1 MPRNV
6 TVATLKTW
14 ARNEIA
20 TDDDALISA
29 AIDAAEQWVDNT
41 CQRRF
46 VVATTATPRTYT
58 PVDLPRLL
66 APGIRNLGT
75 EGYCAQVLRIHD
87 CTSVTT
93 VSNNGTIVAASGY
106 QLEPLNALGWS
117 GETYPYNAIRLLTG
131 TSWDTG
137 TYLGQATA
145 TITATW
151 GWTAIPAPVIE
162 SVKILAKDIIANRDL
177 RFGIAA
183 VSGEGFGI
191 SARANGTV
199 TALLA
204 PYRRAESWGI
214 A

>member
-1 MPRNV
+1 MPHYL
-6 TVATLKTW
+6 TVASLKSW

-29 AIDAAEQWVDNT
+29 AIDAAVHWIDNT

-46 VVATTATPRTYT
+46 VVATTATARTY
-58 PVDLPRLL
+58 
-66 APGIRNLGT
+66 APT
-75 EGYCAQVLRIHD
+75 SEQVLRIDD
-87 CTSVTT
+87 CTSVTV
-93 VSNNGTIVAASGY
+93 VSNNGTTVAASGY
-106 QLEPLNALGWS
+106 QLEPLNAPTRMSEAW
-117 GETYPYNAIRLLTG
+117 PYTTIRLLTG

-137 TYLGQATA
+137 TYVGQATA

-151 GWTAIPAPVIE
+151 GWSAIPPPVME
-162 SVKILAKDIIANRDL
+162 SAKILAKDVLANRDL

-183 VSGEGFGI
+183 VSGDGFGI

>member
-1 MPRNV
+1 
-6 TVATLKTW
+6 LKSW

-29 AIDAAEQWVDNT
+29 AIDAAVNWIDNT

-46 VVATTATPRTYT
+46 VVATTATARTY
-58 PVDLPRLL
+58 
-66 APGIRNLGT
+66 APT
-75 EGYCAQVLRIHD
+75 SEQVLRIDD
-87 CTSVTT
+87 CTSVTI
-93 VSNNGTIVAASGY
+93 VSNNGTTVAASGY
-106 QLEPLNALGWS
+106 QLEPLNAPTRF
-117 GETYPYNAIRLLTG
+117 GEAWPYTTIRLLTG

-137 TYLGQATA
+137 TYVGQATA

-151 GWTAIPAPVIE
+151 GWAAIPPPVME
-162 SVKILAKDIIANRDL
+162 SAKILAKDVLANRDL

-183 VSGEGFGI
+183 VSGDGFGI